1 MITHGTHLLPA
12 NGGCSEFIKDFG
24 IGFLIKGCGL
34 ANKGE
39 RPATIL
45 ATQRPNTGRD
55 YRVSGGKG
63 QILRPNKINRLRLKA
78 YYSVRCQANCKT
90 VVVLSEI
97 QSFRPGQGMS
107 RSADPNGN
115 FPARHAGSRGFK
127 PPAFSPLNRP
137 RSNSTDFPR
146 LDLRSSRLVP
156 RDSGILKP
164 QNPNKSSV

>member
-1 MITHGTHLLPA
+1 MRERVGPSTTAQRRPRLTRGIRRPRSHDYAWYTPPAA

-115 FPARHAGSRGFK
+115 FPARHAGSRGF
-127 PPAFSPLNRP
+127 
-137 RSNSTDFPR
+137 
-146 LDLRSSRLVP
+146 
-156 RDSGILKP
+156 
-164 QNPNKSSV
+164 